1 MTSYSYHVEA
11 EAEYRAAFRWFGASS
26 LRAALG
32 FERAV
37 EDAIQKITA
46 MPQAYPVVD
55 RRHRMFK
62 LKNYSYHLVY
72 REEAGGVLIVA
83 VAHDARRLGYWKGR

>member
-1 MTSYSYHVEA
+1 MTSYSYHPEA
-11 EAEYRAAFRWFGASS
+11 ETEYRDAFRRYGLSS
-26 LRAALG
+26 LPAAVR

-46 MPQAYPVVD
+46 MPQAYPALD

-62 LKNYSYHLVY
+62 LRKYPYYLVY
-72 REEAGGVLIVA
+72 REEAGSVLIVA
-83 VAHDARRLGYWKGR
+83 VAHTARQQGYWKGR

>member
-1 MTSYSYHVEA
+1 MINFDFHPEARVELRQVVDWF
-11 EAEYRAAFRWFGASS
+11 EARS
-26 LRAALG
+26 LRTGQRFAL
-32 FERAV
+32 AV

-46 MPQAYPVVD
+46 MPHAYPAID

-62 LKNYSYHLVY
+62 LKNYPYYLVY

-83 VAHDARRLGYWKGR
+83 VADAARQTGYWKGR